1 MGKQHIIELNGKRY
15 DAVSGNVITDNN
27 QASGPSHK
35 SPRRKAGRSIDGF
48 MSPSGPQP
56 KTAVR
61 SIVHHSVEKSKT
73 LMRKSVAKPTAATMN
88 VTKKIIE
95 IGQQSVSPQRSQRAK
110 NTKQS
115 QLVKHFGEMSG
126 VQTIK
131 PKLAAVS
138 SKAVASMPAALV
150 SLPRNFSMALSKA
163 ETHKQ
168 PKIAK
173 KRWHHKLAKRL
184 KVSSKVINTTALI
197 LAVITIGGYF
207 TYMNLPNLNMRL
219 AAARANVH
227 ASLPSYKPSGF
238 HLASN
243 ISIKPGQVTINYDS
257 NSDKRNFAITQTASG
272 WNSESLKDN
281 YLADKTNLQS
291 IQDQG
296 KTVYIYNDNSATWV
310 DGGVWYRIE
319 GNSQLGS
326 DQLQKIAH
334 SL

>member
-1 MGKQHIIELNGKRY
+1 MGKQHILELNGKRY
-15 DAVSGNVITDNN
+15 DAVTGKVISNNN
-27 QASGPSHK
+27 QAPNPSRK
-35 SPRRKAGRSIDGF
+35 SARRKAGVSIDGF
-48 MSPSGPQP
+48 VSSHATQP

-73 LMRKSVAKPTAATMN
+73 LMRKSVAKPTAATIHA
-88 VTKKIIE
+88 TKKIIE
-95 IGQQSVSPQRSQRAK
+95 IGQLSVPPQRSQRAK
-110 NTKQS
+110 STRQS
-115 QLVKHFGEMSG
+115 QLVKHFGEISG
-126 VQTIK
+126 IQTIK

-138 SKAVASMPAALV
+138 NRAVASMPAALV
-150 SLPRNFSMALSKA
+150 SLPRNFSSALSKA

-168 PKIAK
+168 PKLAK
-173 KRWHHKLAKRL
+173 KRWHHALAKRL
-184 KVSSKVINTTALI
+184 KVSSKAINTTALI
-197 LAVITIGGYF
+197 LAVVTIGGYF
-207 TYMNLPNLNMRL
+207 TMANLPNLNLRL

-238 HLASN
+238 RLASN
-243 ISIKPGQVTINYDS
+243 INIKPGQVVINYDS
-257 NSDKRNFAITQTASG
+257 NSDKRNFAITQTASN

-281 YLADKTNLQS
+281 YLADKTNLQT

-296 KTVYIYNDNSATWV
+296 KTVYIYNDSSATWV